1 MKHTRPTTLVGL
13 GVLSVIAGYLL
24 DAALVSSRMPAL
36 VPPLALGLVLLA
48 LGGVVVSLALPVRRT
63 ARGESTERIDPYYA
77 TRVLL
82 LAKASGL
89 TGALFGGLAGGLL
102 AFLLTRGVGVAIGSL
117 VPTVVAVVG
126 GLGLLVGGLVAER
139 MCTVPPDG
147 DGDDAGGPGAQAA

>member
-36 VPPLALGLVLLA
+36 VPPIALGLVLLA

-63 ARGESTERIDPYYA
+63 ARGESTDRIDPYYA

-89 TGALFGGLAGGLL
+89 SGALFGGLAGGLL
-102 AFLLTRGVGVAIGSL
+102 VFLLTRGVGVAIGSL

-147 DGDDAGGPGAQAA
+147 DDTGGPGAQAA